1 LPPVSSAVGP
11 APPAITVIGIITLP
25 HALSLRE

>member
-11 APPAITVIGIITLP
+11 SPFLITVIGIITAP
-25 HALSLRE
+25 HAESSRE